1 MTRNGAVNNQLT
13 FEEGG
18 GGGESGQGLGVTV
31 NLLICD
37 RRGSLFDL
45 VHSLLPSTTYVLAVQ
60 AMCYRVI

>member
-18 GGGESGQGLGVTV
+18 RGEWVEVTV

-37 RRGSLFDL
+37 RRGSLL
-45 VHSLLPSTTYVLAVQ
+45 LLAHSLIMSLPSTTYLLAV
-60 AMCYRVI
+60 